1 MEKIIILG
9 SSNAVPK
16 LGQENTYIFLES
28 EEKKILVDCGDN
40 PVGKLT
46 AVDTTVNEI
55 TDLILTHFHADHV
68 GSLPLLIMGM
78 WLEKRETPL
87 MIHGLDFTL
96 ERARK
101 LLDLFNWQNWQNMF
115 PVQFNTIP
123 DEGAER
129 FILGSGI
136 SIDAKPVLHL
146 IPTVGLRFK
155 FSSGRVVTY
164 SCDTEP
170 CENLYSLAKDADVLL
185 QESAGESKGHTS
197 ARQAGEIAR
206 KSGAKKLVLIHYE
219 KRMDEKKLIAEAKLG
234 FAGEVL
240 TAKDLLKI

>member
-1 MEKIIILG
+1 MEQIVILG

-16 LGQENTYIFLES
+16 LGQENTHIFVES

-40 PVGKLT
+40 PIGNLT
-46 AVDTTVNEI
+46 AVGTNVNEI
-55 TDLILTHFHADHV
+55 TDLILTHFHADHA
-68 GSLPLLIMGM
+68 GSLPLLVMGM

-101 LLDLFNWQNWQNMF
+101 LLELFAWQNWQNMF
-115 PVQFNTIP
+115 SVQFNTIP
-123 DEGAER
+123 DEGADG
-129 FILGSGI
+129 FIRGSGI
-136 SIDAKPVLHL
+136 SIHAKPVLHL
-146 IPTVGLRFK
+146 IPTVGLRFE
-155 FSSGRVVTY
+155 FRSGRVVTY

-170 CENLYSLAKDADVLL
+170 CENLYALAKNADVLL

-197 ARQAGEIAR
+197 ARQAGEIANNC
-206 KSGAKKLVLIHYE
+206 GVKKLVLIHYE
-219 KRMDEKKLIAEAKLG
+219 RRMDAEKLIADAKLG

-240 TAKDLLKI
+240 AAKDLMRL